1 MVVFPVLIAAGIAPL
16 ESSFKLVVTQEPAQT
31 TKLRELAE
39 RLLEE
44 VSGNLPFKLPVPP
57 ERIL

>member
-1 MVVFPVLIAAGIAPL
+1 MVVFPVLTAAGIARL
-16 ESSFKLVVTQEPAQT
+16 EISFKLSVTQAAQT
-31 TKLRELAE
+31 TKLRELVE
-39 RLLEE
+39 PLLEE